1 MRTGGTRGRDSFLS
15 FRAANGAT
23 KKRREGPGLSLKL
36 PPLAQPTQQPTNNST
51 NDGVGILEEIRPRR
65 NVGGGRLPVVL
76 GGNLIHKKLNAKI
89 HFVAVDGHQTTK
101 RHTTINQKNAGVM
114 GEGNERTRDRR
125 GSQGGDVL

>member
-1 MRTGGTRGRDSFLS
+1 MGRASVLGGRRSLVRHNNQPKDS
-15 FRAANGAT
+15 
-23 KKRREGPGLSLKL
+23 
-36 PPLAQPTQQPTNNST
+36 
-51 NDGVGILEEIRPRR
+51 
-65 NVGGGRLPVVL
+65 VGGGKIFFEEMWPGRNVWGGLLPVVL